1 VSQQNKIEMLLSARM
16 NEIPLDFLYSDKNG
30 VTCFDTAAQKAE
42 AQFARLCLDCLLDDL
57 NSEYDQKSSNLTK
70 RVRQLQANN
79 NQLKIENE
87 ELTKRDTELK
97 KKWLRKFKDRE
108 NEIKEENRK
117 HKIEVEKLKEQIDE
131 DKKKNSRGWSDK
143 KVTELEDVV
152 KKLMIEKQDLKIE
165 LEQTQERLVC
175 STKGGTVK
183 SELTS
188 RVSILCS

>member
-1 VSQQNKIEMLLSARM
+1 MSEQNKIEMLLSARM
-16 NEIPLDFLYSDKNG
+16 NEILLDFLYSDKNG
-30 VTCFDTAAQKAE
+30 VTCFDIAAQKAE
-42 AQFARLCLDCLLDDL
+42 ARFARLCLDCLLDDL
-57 NSEYDQKSSNLTK
+57 DSEHDQKSSNLTK

-117 HKIEVEKLKEQIDE
+117 REIQVQKLREQIDE
-131 DKKKNSRGWSDK
+131 DKKKNSRGGSDK
-143 KVTELEDVV
+143 KVTELEDMVR
-152 KKLMIEKQDLKIE
+152 KLMIEKQDLKIE

-175 STKGGTVK
+175 STKGGK
-183 SELTS
+183 SECTS
-188 RVSILCS
+188 LDFILLS

>member
-1 VSQQNKIEMLLSARM
+1 MLLSARM
-16 NEIPLDFLYSDKNG
+16 NEIPLDFLYSDKHG
-30 VTCFDTAAQKAE
+30 VNCFDTAAQKAE
-42 AQFARLCLDCLLDDL
+42 ARFARLCLDCLLDDL
-57 NSEYDQKSSNLTK
+57 NSEYELKSSNITK

-117 HKIEVEKLKEQIDE
+117 RKIEVEKLKKQIDE
-131 DKKKNSRGWSDK
+131 DRMKNSLGWSNK
-143 KVTELEDVV
+143 KVTELEDMV

-165 LEQTQERLVC
+165 LR
-175 STKGGTVK
+175 
-183 SELTS
+183 
-188 RVSILCS
+188 R